1 MRLREIRTLRPSRE
15 EMEVAKERQVS
26 LSALANS
33 RVSSGVSKEIVAL
46 RKVAELEYE
55 IERGGNK

>member
-1 MRLREIRTLRPSRE
+1 MRLKEIRTLRPSRE

-55 IERGGNK
+55 IERN